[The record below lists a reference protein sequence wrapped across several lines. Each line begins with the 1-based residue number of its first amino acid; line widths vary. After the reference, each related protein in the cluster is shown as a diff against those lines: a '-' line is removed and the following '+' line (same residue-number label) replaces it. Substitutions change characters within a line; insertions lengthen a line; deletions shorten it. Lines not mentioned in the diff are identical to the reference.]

1 VNDEQNFCWLAGLIE
16 GEGSFMKAPPSRPN
30 EPRLEIEMK
39 DKDIIERVGALL
51 GAKMQTRIRKTF
63 DPPKTIYRVR
73 LGGKR
78 AVALMTRLK
87 PYMGTR
93 RQEQI
98 RLALASY
105 TARNER
111 IAAEAH
117 GWFTLG
123 PVCTHPMCAQVPAPG
138 ARWCVTH
145 RESGEEIGNAN

>member
-30 EPRLEIEMK
+30 EPRMEIEMK
-39 DKDIIERVGALL
+39 DEDVIARVGALL
-51 GAKMQTRIRKTF
+51 GAKMQRRVRKQY
-63 DPPKTIYRVR
+63 DPPKIIFRVR

-87 PYMGTR
+87 PYMSER
-93 RQEQI
+93 RQAQI
-98 RLALASY
+98 AAALGSY

-123 PVCTHPMCAQVPAPG
+123 PVCTNPMCAKVPAPG
-138 ARWCVTH
+138 AKWCDTH
-145 RESGEEIGNAN
+145 REEDSHVRA